1 MELSEALFSLVH
13 SVRNNIKHEIKLLDL
28 DLSPM
33 HFKSLKVISM
43 IEGCTGQKLADFMGR
58 DKAQINRLIK
68 ELVSQELIVKE
79 ENKNDKRS
87 QFLVLSAT
95 GREIMQMFKT
105 IEKRVFSQ
113 MVGDISAKKIDT
125 FIEVTQK
132 LKNNLA

>member
-1 MELSEALFSLVH
+1 
-13 SVRNNIKHEIKLLDL
+13 
-28 DLSPM
+28 
-33 HFKSLKVISM
+33 M

-79 ENKNDKRS
+79 ENENDKRS

-113 MVGDISAKKIDT
+113 MVGDISAEKIDT

-132 LKNNLA
+132 LKSNLA